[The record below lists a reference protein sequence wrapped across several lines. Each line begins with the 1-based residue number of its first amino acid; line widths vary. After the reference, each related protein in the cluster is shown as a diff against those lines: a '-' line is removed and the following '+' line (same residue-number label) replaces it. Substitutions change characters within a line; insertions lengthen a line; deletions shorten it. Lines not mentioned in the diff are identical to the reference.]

1 MEIGI
6 MSWVNHKLQSFFI
19 CLLLVLVLEGP
30 DGVKDLVGGLADGDW
45 PHLPRV
51 PVHVGGEG
59 IDLAEGEPGEGG
71 EHEVEQVLPDVDH
84 DVLVLE
90 DALFHDLTTK
100 INPLI
105 LFYLRNVV
113 FHENTLIYLK
123 TELEADCNF
132 QL

>member
-1 MEIGI
+1 M
-6 MSWVNHKLQSFFI
+6 
-19 CLLLVLVLEGP
+19 LEGP

-51 PVHVGGEG
+51 PVEVGGEG
-59 IDLAEGEPGEGG
+59 VDLAEGEPGEGG

-90 DALFHDLTTK
+90 DALFHDLTIR

-105 LFYLRNVV
+105 LFCLLNVV
-113 FHENTLIYLK
+113 FHENALIYL
-123 TELEADCNF
+123 ELIVIFNF
-132 QL
+132 KLES